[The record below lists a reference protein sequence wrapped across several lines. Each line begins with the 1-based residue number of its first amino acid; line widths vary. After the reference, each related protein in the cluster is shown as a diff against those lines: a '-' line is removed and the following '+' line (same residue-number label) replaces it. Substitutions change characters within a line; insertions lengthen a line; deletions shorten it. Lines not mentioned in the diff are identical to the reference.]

1 MIDPSLFRA
10 YDIRGIVGEVLNE
23 SIAHCIGRAIGTEA
37 MARGN
42 TRVVVGRDGRLS
54 SEALAAA
61 MQQGLQA
68 CGCDVIDIGCVPTP
82 VLYFATHELQTAAGV
97 MVTAS
102 HNPPEYNGFKVVLG
116 GRTLVRD
123 DYQHLREICAAGVF
137 ADGVGERTRA
147 DMSKLYLDRIT
158 GDVSLARSLR
168 IVIDAGNGAA
178 GPLAVELFTRLGC
191 QVTPLFCDI
200 DGRFPN
206 HAPDPS
212 EPENLAQLIAVVRR
226 DKADLGL
233 AFDGDGDRVGMVDAN
248 GKIIWPDRQLML
260 LAADVLRSW
269 PGSNILY
276 DVKSSRLV
284 GEFIHQHGGVP
295 IMWQSGHSVLKAK
308 MLEVKSPLAG
318 EFSGHIFIGDRWYG
332 FDDGMYAA
340 ARLLALLTQSSTAPT
355 AQLAQLPE
363 MMSTQEL
370 RVMLREG
377 EPVKVMTAIT
387 AEFKRRGLHVNDLD
401 GVRLELPEGWGL
413 VRASNT
419 LPCLTLRFEAQD
431 EKNLRAIQQRFKEVI
446 HSVVPDLKFPF

>member
-23 SIAHCIGRAIGTEA
+23 SVAQCIGRAIGTEA
-37 MARGN
+37 LTRGN

-54 SEALAAA
+54 SESLAAA
-61 MQQGLQA
+61 LQQGLQA

-123 DYQHLREICAAGVF
+123 DYQRLREMCAAGVF
-137 ADGVGERTRA
+137 VDGVGERTRA

-158 GDVSLARSLR
+158 GDVRLARPLR

-233 AFDGDGDRVGMVDAN
+233 AFDGDGDRIGMVDAD

-269 PGSNILY
+269 PGSNILC

-284 GEFIHQHGGVP
+284 GEFIHQRGGVP

-308 MLEVKSPLAG
+308 MLEEKSPLAG

-340 ARLLALLTQSSTAPT
+340 ARLLALLTQSLKTPT
-355 AQLAQLPE
+355 EQLAQLPE
-363 MMSTQEL
+363 MASTQEL

-377 EPVKVMTAIT
+377 EPVKVMAAIT
-387 AEFKRRGLHVNDLD
+387 AEFKRRGLEVNNLD